1 MFRRWWRVLATAL
14 IAVLVLVPGPG
25 ADARAAQLVHVV
37 QPDESLESI
46 ARRYGIDPSRLAE
59 RNGLSWPYAL
69 EVGQTLLVAGDS
81 AGSIPQP
88 RPRPAPAPQTPDG
101 LALLPVPTQTLQAI
115 AWQDGTGARLVQ
127 WTSPLASLAPWPGFA
142 LLVPVRAPGAEPE
155 ARQACIEWPAAGE
168 ALVAR
173 VNDWG
178 IGLAAFERRWSEVLG
193 GLRYAGVNV
202 WSAEFQAMEPQA
214 RRSVVNEMVDQVL
227 VHQWAA
233 RTGTTVSAADI
244 DDWLQSRV
252 RAAGGEEPFSAWLG
266 ETWLT
271 WEGYQQQGCHEL
283 LRQALALRLTRGS
296 PDPEIQDEAVAL
308 WLAQRRS
315 SASIELYAAV
325 AGAADNNWL
334 VAGPGGR
341 QGVSQTP

>member
-1 MFRRWWRVLATAL
+1 MFRRWWRVLATTL
-14 IAVLVLVPGPG
+14 LAVLVLLPGPG

-59 RNGLSWPYAL
+59 RNGLSWPYNL

-81 AGSIPQP
+81 AGSIPL
-88 RPRPAPAPQTPDG
+88 PRPAPAPRMPAH
-101 LALLPVPTQTLQAI
+101 LPLLPAPTRTLQVI
-115 AWQDGTGARLVQ
+115 AWQHGTGAGLVQ

-142 LLVPVRAPGAEPE
+142 LLVPVRAPGAQAE

-173 VNDWG
+173 VNNWG

-202 WSAEFQAMEPQA
+202 WSAEFQAIEPQA

-227 VHQWAA
+227 VQQWAA

-244 DDWLQSRV
+244 DAWLQSRV
-252 RAAGGEEPFSAWLG
+252 RAAGGEEPLSAWLG

-283 LRQALALRLTRGS
+283 LRQALALRLSRGS
-296 PDPEIQDEAVAL
+296 QDPEIQDEALAG
-308 WLAQRRS
+308 WLSQRRS
-315 SASIELYAAV
+315 SSSIELYAAV
-325 AGAADNNWL
+325 AGAAGNNWS